1 MPQADFQG
9 AEPAP
14 RALVVSLH
22 DVSPL
27 TQPACARII
36 EALAQL
42 GLRRLALLVIANH
55 HGRAPI
61 TEAADFC
68 QWLRARAAEGHE
80 IVTHGYFHRRE
91 RQAKEGVMQRL
102 TTQVYTAGEGEFHD
116 LPEARA
122 AELVRQAND
131 ELRAAGLAPHGFIAP
146 AWLLGPEA
154 EAGVRAAGAE
164 YTTRLREV
172 QDFHTGRRTPA
183 QSECWSTRAAWRRA
197 LSLLWNAAL
206 HRRLRRAPLL
216 RIAVHP
222 GDVEHP
228 GVWRQI
234 RRHTAR
240 ALARREALTYWEWIA
255 QQRARR

>member
-1 MPQADFQG
+1 
-9 AEPAP
+9 
-14 RALVVSLH
+14 VVSLH

-36 EALAQL
+36 AALAQS
-42 GLRRLALLVIANH
+42 GVPRLALLVIANH

-68 QWLRARAAEGHE
+68 QWLRERAAEGHE

-91 RQAKEGVMQRL
+91 RRAKENLMQRL

-122 AELVRQAND
+122 AELVRQANT
-131 ELRAAGLAPHGFIAP
+131 ELRAAGLSPHGFIAP
-146 AWLLGPEA
+146 AWLLGAQA

-172 QDFHTGRRTPA
+172 QDFHTGQRTPA
-183 QSECWSTRAAWRRA
+183 QSECWSTRAAWRRT

-206 HRRLRRAPLL
+206 HRRLRQSPLM

-234 RRHTAR
+234 NRHITR
-240 ALARREALTYWEWIA
+240 ALAGRAALTYWEWIV
-255 QQRARR
+255 QQRACR